1 MRKDSKLQKKKFQTK
16 RHQMQENC
24 YLPVF
29 LPKWIAFIR
38 ISSHETS

>member
-1 MRKDSKLQKKKFQTK
+1 MRKDSKLQKEKFRTK

-29 LPKWIAFIR
+29 FAEMDRLYSYFI
-38 ISSHETS
+38 T